1 MSAKRKTL
9 LDCASGSDWR
19 AGVRTYMWLW
29 FCVSRASQNAR
40 LYKIVRLGDEI
51 PAILWLIQN
60 SDDLL
65 GGYRSTSSQMNRAS
79 GLEAAECRA
88 N

>member
-9 LDCASGSDWR
+9 LDCASGSEGR
-19 AGVRTYMWLW
+19 AGVRTCMWLW
-29 FCVSRASQNAR
+29 FCVSRASQNAK
-40 LYKIVRLGDEI
+40 LCKIVCSGDEI
-51 PAILWLIQN
+51 PAILWLTQY

-65 GGYRSTSSQMNRAS
+65 GGYRSTKSQMNRA
-79 GLEAAECRA
+79 GVLEAAECGA